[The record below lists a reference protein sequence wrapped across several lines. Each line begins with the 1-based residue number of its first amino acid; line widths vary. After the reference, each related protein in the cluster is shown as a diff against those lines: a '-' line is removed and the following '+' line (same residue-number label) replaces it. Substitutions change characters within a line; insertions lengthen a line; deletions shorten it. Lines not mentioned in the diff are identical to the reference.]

1 MGESRMTLEEIKNGE
16 SQNVEF
22 KIVLPN
28 DSKKYMKTVVA
39 YANTSGGKIIIGVDD
54 VTLLFRQ

>member
-1 MGESRMTLEEIKNGE
+1 MTLEEIKNGE

-39 YANTSGGKIIIGVDD
+39 YEIRQAGK
-54 VTLLFRQ
+54 

>member
-1 MGESRMTLEEIKNGE
+1 MTLEEIKNGE